1 MVHFEGDDV
10 LVLGHGPVGSEGA
23 LLAIVD
29 RRLAPEAAEIGLPDV
44 LLVEF
49 GIADVDL
56 VERRREGER
65 GVIDSV
71 RGAGE
76 IARDHGH
83 CLAPPEIAC
92 RDA

>member
-1 MVHFEGDDV
+1 MTMVSGN
-10 LVLGHGPVGSEGA
+10 
-23 LLAIVD
+23 LAS
-29 RRLAPEAAEIGLPDV
+29 APDA
-44 LLVEF
+44 
-49 GIADVDL
+49 VDL